1 MIILKRMTACF
12 VLATLLLGSTTAVA
26 GSEIHEQNDKDIVT
40 WEWKGIPVINM
51 NEHWAKRL
59 FQWGISQNIIN
70 GYSDDSLKPDQEITE
85 AEFLKML
92 YRAMGVA
99 IPNASANSAYLPS
112 ESWTEGPYRIAKLYN
127 HPTTGENN
135 FAMRMKPIT
144 KLRVAE
150 IISASQGVHYTG
162 QYAVT
167 YLIVHGLSNSKA
179 NSPEQFDE
187 KSTLS
192 RAEALQWIR
201 QLAFHGKLKIY
212 ERPKVPTDLSLLP
225 DMIDIPT
232 EVIPDFSTEP
242 VTDEDFNLFM
252 HGDFSD
258 LKFGDSKKSIDE
270 QFGES
275 TEQNIFNY
283 NIYPLFNAH
292 FNQSGELDGW
302 STDSDIDVSPNTD
315 ISLFTKKE
323 IVLGK
328 STVSDIIDRYGSA
341 GVSRQGILEYFYI
354 KMNDGTYQDISIY
367 DPIQNIEDVYTIT
380 FIVDDE
386 TKVLYHIMVAPLK
399 TALGYS

>member
-1 MIILKRMTACF
+1 MISLKRMTACL

-26 GSEIHEQNDKDIVT
+26 GSERDEQNDNDMT
-40 WEWKGIPVINM
+40 DLEWRGIPVMDM

-70 GYSDDSLKPDQEITE
+70 GYSDDSLKPDQVITE

-92 YRAMGVA
+92 YRSMGVA

-127 HPTTGENN
+127 HPTAGENN
-135 FAMRMKPIT
+135 FSMRMKPIT

-162 QYAVT
+162 QDAVT
-167 YLIVHGLSNSKA
+167 YLIGHGLSNSKA

-187 KSTLS
+187 RSTLS

-212 ERPKVPTDLSLLP
+212 ERPKVPTELSLLP
-225 DMIDIPT
+225 DLLDLPS

-242 VTDEDFNLFM
+242 VTDEDFNLFFN
-252 HGDFSD
+252 GDFSD
-258 LKFGDSKKSIDE
+258 LKFGDSKKSIDDH
-270 QFGES
+270 FGES

-302 STDSDIDVSPNTD
+302 SADSDIKDSSNTKF
-315 ISLFTKKE
+315 SLLTKKE

-328 STVSDIIDRYGSA
+328 STLSDIIDRYGSA
-341 GVSRQGILEYFYI
+341 GVSHQGILEYFYI

-380 FIVDDE
+380 FIVDNE
-386 TKVLYHIMVAPLK
+386 TQVLYHILVTSLK
-399 TALGYS
+399 TAWFY

>member
-1 MIILKRMTACF
+1 MINLKRMTTCL
-12 VLATLLLGSTTAVA
+12 VLATLLLGSSTAVA
-26 GSEIHEQNDKDIVT
+26 EFEMHEQNDNDITVL
-40 WEWKGIPVINM
+40 EWNGIPVANM
-51 NEHWAKRL
+51 DKHWARRL

-70 GYSDDSLKPDQEITE
+70 GYSDNSLKPDQVITE

-127 HPTTGENN
+127 HPTSGEKNL
-135 FAMRMKPIT
+135 AMRMKPIT
-144 KLRVAE
+144 KQRVAE

-167 YLIVHGLSNSKA
+167 YLIGNGLSNSKA

-201 QLAFHGKLKIY
+201 QLAFHGKLKIN

-225 DMIDIPT
+225 DLIDLPS

-242 VTDEDFNLFM
+242 VTDEDFNLFFD
-252 HGDFSD
+252 GDFSD

-270 QFGES
+270 HFGES

-292 FNQSGELDGW
+292 FNPSGELDGW
-302 STDSDIDVSPNTD
+302 STYSDMKDSFNTAS
-315 ISLFTKKE
+315 SLLTKKE
-323 IVLGK
+323 IVLGE
-328 STVSDIIDRYGSA
+328 STLSDIIDRYGSA
-341 GVSRQGILEYFYI
+341 GVSRQGIVEYFYK

-386 TKVLYHIMVAPLK
+386 TQVLYHIMVTSLK
-399 TALGYS
+399 TAWFY

>member
-1 MIILKRMTACF
+1 M
-12 VLATLLLGSTTAVA
+12 
-26 GSEIHEQNDKDIVT
+26 D
-40 WEWKGIPVINM
+40 M

-70 GYSDDSLKPDQEITE
+70 GYSDDSLKPDQVITE

-127 HPTTGENN
+127 HPTAGENN
-135 FAMRMKPIT
+135 FSMRMKPIT
-144 KLRVAE
+144 KLSVAE

-162 QYAVT
+162 QDAVT
-167 YLIVHGLSNSKA
+167 YLIGHGLSNSKA

-225 DMIDIPT
+225 DLIDLPSK
-232 EVIPDFSTEP
+232 VIPGFSTEP
-242 VTDEDFNLFM
+242 VTDEDLNLFI
-252 HGDFSD
+252 HGGFSD

-302 STDSDIDVSPNTD
+302 TTDSDTQDSSTRD
-315 ISLFTKKE
+315 FSLLTKKE

-328 STVSDIIDRYGSA
+328 STLSDIIERYGSA

-380 FIVDDE
+380 FIVNDE
-386 TKVLYHIMVAPLK
+386 TQVLYHIMVTSLK
-399 TALGYS
+399 TAWFY

>member
-1 MIILKRMTACF
+1 MISLKRMTACL

-26 GSEIHEQNDKDIVT
+26 GSERDEQNDNDMT
-40 WEWKGIPVINM
+40 DLEWRGIPVMDI

-70 GYSDDSLKPDQEITE
+70 GYSDESLKPDQVITE

-92 YRAMGVA
+92 YRSMGVA

-127 HPTTGENN
+127 HPTAGENN
-135 FAMRMKPIT
+135 FSMRMKPIT

-162 QYAVT
+162 QDAVT
-167 YLIVHGLSNSKA
+167 YLIGHGLSNSKA

-187 KSTLS
+187 RSTLS

-201 QLAFHGKLKIY
+201 QLAFQGKLKIY
-212 ERPKVPTDLSLLP
+212 ERPKVPTERSLLP
-225 DMIDIPT
+225 DLLDLPS

-242 VTDEDFNLFM
+242 VTDEDFNLFFNG
-252 HGDFSD
+252 HFSD
-258 LKFGDSKKSIDE
+258 LKFGDSKKSIDDH
-270 QFGES
+270 FGES

-283 NIYPLFNAH
+283 NIYLLFNAH

-302 STDSDIDVSPNTD
+302 SADLDIKDSSNANF
-315 ISLFTKKE
+315 SLLTKKE

-328 STVSDIIDRYGSA
+328 STLSDIIDRYGSA
-341 GVSRQGILEYFYI
+341 GVSHQGILEYFYI
-354 KMNDGTYQDISIY
+354 KMNDGTYRDISIY

-380 FIVDDE
+380 FIVDNE
-386 TKVLYHIMVAPLK
+386 TQVLYHILVTTLK
-399 TALGYS
+399 TAWFY